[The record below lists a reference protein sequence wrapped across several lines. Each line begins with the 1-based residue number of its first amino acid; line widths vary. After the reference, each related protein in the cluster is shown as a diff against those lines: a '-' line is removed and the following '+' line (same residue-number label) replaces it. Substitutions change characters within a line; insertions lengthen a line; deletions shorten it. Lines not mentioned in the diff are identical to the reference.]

1 MKITGTYIDQTEL
14 LEYWRM
20 SNAFETT
27 RYKRLLW
34 SASRYAEK
42 YGIPRIKAYKALDYT
57 LV

>member
-1 MKITGTYIDQTEL
+1 MKITGTYIDQAEL
-14 LEYWRM
+14 LGYWHM
-20 SNAFETT
+20 SNAYETT